1 MIRIIRAI
9 RPALPVMAAVMF
21 LFIASALAVPQQA
34 EAQMDCAGCMYAGDD
49 PGHFHEMDGVG
60 VGQPGYGWDCGS
72 QPEGATECSTGATY
86 DAVASQWI
94 SWCETGG
101 GMCQSLMFLDFTEDG
116 MASWG
121 TAVDEEP
128 AASTCD
134 GVLLRGPVPD
144 DSPSGYD
151 AALTLVL

>member
-1 MIRIIRAI
+1 MIRIIPAI

-21 LFIASALAVPQQA
+21 LFVASALAVPQQA
-34 EAQMDCAGCMYAGDD
+34 EAQVSCAGCMDAGTEI
-49 PGHFHEMDGVG
+49 PGDS
-60 VGQPGYGWDCGS
+60 QPGSGWDCVE
-72 QPEGATECSTGATY
+72 QPEGATECNVGSTWG
-86 DAVASQWI
+86 V

-101 GMCQSLMFLDFTEDG
+101 EMCQSLMFLDFTEDG

-128 AASTCD
+128 TGSTCD
-134 GVLLRGPVPD
+134 GVLLRGSVPG